1 MAASH
6 VRQRSDSWILVSYVL
21 YLYCSYVLVLYMCRV
36 VLVPNRSALVTSN
49 ISQSHR
55 SFLSTYRWFTI
66 GSIGFVLTGSI
77 TLANSYDSGKLMG
90 EDDSTLSLDD
100 YRATWWLVVVSGWF
114 CIFGESFLFL

>member
-1 MAASH
+1 MILFCICVVSFLFPAFRPSFMQHFLFDCGLSTTSTSH
-6 VRQRSDSWILVSYVL
+6 SY
-21 YLYCSYVLVLYMCRV
+21 
-36 VLVPNRSALVTSN
+36 
-49 ISQSHR
+49 R

-114 CIFGESFLFL
+114 CIFGESFLLLWFA

>member
-1 MAASH
+1 MDPGELFS
-6 VRQRSDSWILVSYVL
+6 VFLN
-21 YLYCSYVLVLYMCRV
+21 VLVLYLCRV
-36 VLVPNRSALVTSN
+36 VLVSNRSALVTSN
-49 ISQSHR
+49 ISHSHR

-114 CIFGESFLFL
+114 CIFGECFLLLFIVVCLIACIIGTV